1 MLQGDVCYSGF
12 SPCNETTVFHIGD
25 FFIDHVLPLF
35 DSQHNRMGFA
45 ISTQGV

>member
-12 SPCNETTVFHIGD
+12 CSSDDTSVFQIGD

-35 DSQHNRMGFA
+35 DSKNKRMGFA
-45 ISTQGV
+45 ESTGSL